1 VILSGRIDLK
11 LPHFTFMSKKI
22 ASLFMLVM
30 QLFLWGCNEKPIV
43 QESNQITDSI
53 IKPRQ
58 LIDIS
63 LPGGF
68 SSQTK
73 LQFDSAAIP
82 EFISLFPKFKTFEK
96 RINRFY
102 SKRKYA
108 YAWFDQSG
116 LIEQAGN
123 LYNKL
128 SNLSEEGLPEK
139 QFYREI
145 FDSLMTTLNS
155 NDRLNEPDLQLE
167 LVLTA
172 NYFYYAQYVWEG
184 LGQAGMKE
192 VEWDLPHKKL
202 SYEALLDSILK
213 VPASSFYA
221 NEPVFYQ
228 YSKLKFYLKKH
239 REIEAK
245 GGWPLIK
252 ADAKPY
258 KKGDS
263 SIVISVIRKRLF
275 LSDDLSSD
283 DQSGKFDESLERA
296 VKNFQERYGIKS
308 NGIVNRMLIEEMNQ
322 PISKRIEQI
331 IVNMERCRWVPVE
344 LNEDYFLV
352 NIPEYRFHA
361 YKRDSLIW
369 SMDVVVGTEMNKT
382 AIFNGMLN
390 TIVFSPYWN
399 VPSSIAK
406 KEILP
411 EIARNRK
418 YLARNHME
426 WKGNAIRQKP
436 GPWNALGKV
445 KFLFPNSHSIYLHD
459 TPSKHIFEKDRRAF
473 SHGCIRV
480 SEPKKLAMYVL
491 RNQPE
496 WTEASIDS
504 AMNADKERYV
514 KVTKPIPVFVAYF
527 TSWVDNKGR
536 LNFRNDVYRKDERLA
551 EMIIEKLKG

>member
-1 VILSGRIDLK
+1 
-11 LPHFTFMSKKI
+11 MSKKI

-43 QESNQITDSI
+43 LEPNQPVDSI
-53 IKPRQ
+53 SKPKQ

-68 SSQTK
+68 SSQTN

-82 EFISLFPKFKTFEK
+82 KFISQYPKFKTFET
-96 RINRFY
+96 RISRFY
-102 SKRKYA
+102 SRRKYA
-108 YAWFDQSG
+108 YAWFDQNG

-123 LYNKL
+123 LHNKL
-128 SNLSEEGLPEK
+128 SNLAEEGLPEK
-139 QFYREI
+139 QFYREV
-145 FDSLMTTLNS
+145 FDSLMADFNA
-155 NDRLNEPDLQLE
+155 NDRLNEADLQLE

-184 LGQAGMKE
+184 LGHAGMKE

-213 VPASSFYA
+213 VPASSFNA
-221 NEPVFYQ
+221 NDPVFYQ
-228 YSKLKFYLKKH
+228 YSKLKFYLKKY

-252 ADAKPY
+252 ADAKSY

-275 LSDDLSSD
+275 LSDDLGTD
-283 DQSGKFDESLERA
+283 DLSGKFDESLELA

-308 NGIVNRMLIEEMNQ
+308 NGIVNRTLIAEMNQ

-331 IVNMERCRWVPVE
+331 IVNMERCRWVPVD

-352 NIPEYRFHA
+352 NIPEYRFHVF
-361 YKRDSLIW
+361 KRDSLIW

-382 AIFNGMLN
+382 AIFNGILN
-390 TIVFSPYWN
+390 TVVFSPYWN

-411 EIARNRK
+411 EIARNLN
-418 YLARNHME
+418 YLSQNHME

-459 TPSKHIFEKDRRAF
+459 TPSRQAFEKDRRAF

-491 RNQPE
+491 HNQPE
-496 WTEASIDS
+496 WTESRIDS
-504 AMNADKERYV
+504 AMNASKEHYV

-536 LNFRNDVYRKDERLA
+536 LNFRNDVYKKDARLA
-551 EMIIEKLKG
+551 EMMMEKSKG